1 MATKKLTNN
10 ISSNQNLIFL
20 TARVWW
26 KIVKIRHWN
35 WEDAVCFVL
44 LQAAYGQSSTDI
56 SSFIS
61 SFVTPAFSGLN
72 SAIAS
77 GQALANS
84 AIQQFNGNYSA
95 VTQNLTNA
103 IQNAATT
110 AQQQAAALNASYPQ
124 AQQQIQACLNQ
135 QNLSL
140 SALNSSASK
149 LNTNVGL

>member
-1 MATKKLTNN
+1 
-10 ISSNQNLIFL
+10 
-20 TARVWW
+20 
-26 KIVKIRHWN
+26 
-35 WEDAVCFVL
+35 L